1 MDNAVLNSEF
11 IATKAGNITV
21 YNYDGETREY
31 ISASTEYLAVGVGI
45 PAYSCLD
52 APGTYKAG
60 YTICRSVDLNSWEYV
75 PDHRGEIVYNT
86 EKSQHRVITPKI
98 QPLSPH

>member
-52 APGTYKAG
+52 ALVH
-60 YTICRSVDLNSWEYV
+60 IRL
-75 PDHRGEIVYNT
+75 
-86 EKSQHRVITPKI
+86 VI
-98 QPLSPH
+98 QFAVL